1 VNKGAATR
9 PPIVNRKLKEAIMTE
24 DIQRHITLLKA
35 SARAAKNITT
45 ILDPYELLQRTVD
58 IICDEFGFYYAGVF
72 FLDDEKEYAVLKAG
86 RGEAGR
92 EMVHAEHKLAVGGNS
107 MIGASIADRKG
118 RIALDVGAEAVFFEN
133 PHLPKTRS
141 EMALPLIMGEEVIGA
156 LTVQSTEEAAFHDE
170 DIAALQTM
178 ADQLAI
184 AIQNSNLHRQ
194 AERRSRLLKAANR
207 VGKEVTSILDLE
219 KLLPQ
224 TVNIICE
231 SYGLYYAGVFLV
243 DEANEYALLRAGY
256 GKAGKAMVADGH
268 KLKIGTDSMIGACI
282 AMSEARIALDVGE
295 EHVHFKNP
303 YLPHTRS
310 EMALPLIYG
319 NKVLGAVT
327 IQSSE
332 ERAFSEDDI
341 TTLLTMAEHL
351 AIAINNAHLIDE
363 LKDAHNEILRNKVFE
378 ALTTASTEAIHWI
391 GNKALPISLTVA
403 RLREE
408 IVTGKVDLDSLKE
421 DLNMIAESAAQITQ
435 VKEQLIGAVREQKP
449 RSVLF
454 ADVLQT
460 AAHQRGI
467 AEKMLKVSIEP
478 GAAFVIADSTQLA
491 RALGNILQNAA
502 EAGAKSVKVTVH
514 LSEERG
520 ALEIDIED
528 DGAGM
533 DEDVLKKIWSPFF
546 TTRGVEHHGL
556 GLPASL
562 HVISQAQGRIDLV
575 SKIGKG
581 TKVSIFM
588 PRGQAHDES
597 INTGR
602 IKNILL
608 IDDDD
613 AWAKLFTE
621 MLKETKVE
629 LTHSIELKKIPAVD
643 LILVDE
649 NIASIS
655 LIDALLALS
664 KAGLSSRTVVVTSAI
679 HPERVTQILR
689 GGVKDVIMKPY
700 SAGEVSELLK

>member
-1 VNKGAATR
+1 
-9 PPIVNRKLKEAIMTE
+9 MTNDTHSE
-24 DIQRHITLLKA
+24 RHTTLLKA
-35 SARAAKNITT
+35 AARAAKNITT

-72 FLDDEKEYAVLKAG
+72 LLDDLKQYAVLKAG
-86 RGEAGR
+86 RGAAGR
-92 EMVHAEHKLAVGGNS
+92 EMINAGHKLAIGGNS
-107 MIGASIADRKG
+107 MIGASIANRQG

-133 PHLPKTRS
+133 PHLSKTRS
-141 EMALPLIMGEEVIGA
+141 EMALPLVVGDEAIGA

-219 KLLPQ
+219 NLLPH

-231 SYGLYYAGVFLV
+231 AYGLYYAGVFLL
-243 DEANEYALLRAGY
+243 DDAGEYAVLRAGY
-256 GKAGKAMVADGH
+256 GKAGKAMVAVGH
-268 KLKIGTDSMIGACI
+268 KLKVGTDSMIGACI

-295 EHVHFKNP
+295 ERVHFKNP
-303 YLPHTRS
+303 HLPHTRS

-319 NKVLGAVT
+319 GKALGAVT

-351 AIAINNAHLIDE
+351 AVAINNARLIEE

-391 GNKALPISLTVA
+391 GNKTLPISLTIT

-408 IVTGKVDLDSLKE
+408 IAEGNVDLESLKE
-421 DLNMIAESAAQITQ
+421 DLDMIAESAAQITQ

-449 RSVLF
+449 RPVLF
-454 ADVLQT
+454 ADILQT
-460 AAHQRGI
+460 AAHQRHLS
-467 AEKMLKVSIEP
+467 ENMLKVNIDPSV
-478 GAAFVIADSTQLA
+478 AYVIADSTQLT

-502 EAGAKSVKVTVH
+502 EAGAKSVNVNVRPT
-514 LSEERG
+514 EERG
-520 ALEIDIED
+520 ILEIVIED

-533 DEDVLKKIWSPFF
+533 DEEVMRKAWSPFF

-556 GLPASL
+556 GLPATM
-562 HVISQAQGRIDLV
+562 HVISQAQGHITLV
-575 SKIGKG
+575 SEAGKG
-581 TKVSIFM
+581 TTVAMFM
-588 PRGQAHDES
+588 PKGQTEHKAIEPGS
-597 INTGR
+597 V
-602 IKNILL
+602 KNILL
-608 IDDDD
+608 IDDNDD
-613 AWAKLFTE
+613 WAKLFDE
-621 MLKETKVE
+621 LLKETKIK
-629 LTHSIELKKIPAVD
+629 LTQSTNLKKFPSAD

-649 NIASIS
+649 NIVSVP
-655 LIDALLALS
+655 LIDVLSALS
-664 KAGLSSRTVVVTSAI
+664 EAGLVSKTVILTAAI
-679 HPERVTQILR
+679 NPERVTQELR
-689 GGVKDVIMKPY
+689 HGAKDVTLKPY
-700 SAGEVSELLK
+700 SSGEINELLK

>member
-1 VNKGAATR
+1 
-9 PPIVNRKLKEAIMTE
+9 MTN
-24 DIQRHITLLKA
+24 DIQRHATLLKA
-35 SARAAKNITT
+35 AARAAKNITT

-72 FLDDEKEYAVLKAG
+72 LLDDLKQYAVLKAG

-92 EMVHAEHKLAVGGNS
+92 DMINAGHKLAIGGNS
-107 MIGASIADRKG
+107 MIGASIANRQG
-118 RIALDVGAEAVFFEN
+118 RIALDVGVEAVFFEN

-141 EMALPLIMGEEVIGA
+141 EMALPLVVGDEAIGA

-219 KLLPQ
+219 ELLPH

-231 SYGLYYAGVFLV
+231 AYGLYYAGVFLV
-243 DEANEYALLRAGY
+243 DDAGEYAVLRSGY

-295 EHVHFKNP
+295 ERVHFKNP
-303 YLPHTRS
+303 HLPHTRS

-319 NKVLGAVT
+319 GRVLGAVT

-351 AIAINNAHLIDE
+351 AVAINNAHLIEE
-363 LKDAHNEILRNKVFE
+363 LKEAHNEILRNKVFE

-391 GNKALPISLTVA
+391 GNKALPISLTIA

-408 IVTGKVDLDSLKE
+408 ISEGKVDLDSLRE
-421 DLNMIAESAAQITQ
+421 DLDMIAESAAQITQ

-449 RSVLF
+449 RAVLF

-460 AAHQRGI
+460 AAHQRDFSEN
-467 AEKMLKVSIEP
+467 ALKVTIDP
-478 GAAFVIADSTQLA
+478 AAAYVIADSTQLT

-502 EAGAKSVKVTVH
+502 ESGAKSVKVSVH
-514 LSEERG
+514 PTEERNT
-520 ALEIDIED
+520 LEIDIED

-533 DEDVLKKIWSPFF
+533 SEDIMRKAWSPFF

-556 GLPASL
+556 GLPATM
-562 HVISQAQGRIDLV
+562 HVVSQAQGHVTLV
-575 SKIGKG
+575 SEAGKG
-581 TKVSIFM
+581 TTVAMFL
-588 PRGQAHDES
+588 PRGQASHEAIES
-597 INTGR
+597 GSV
-602 IKNILL
+602 KNILL
-608 IDDDD
+608 IDDNDD
-613 AWAKLFTE
+613 WAKLFAE
-621 MLKETKVE
+621 LLKETKIK
-629 LTHSIELKKIPAVD
+629 LTQSTDLKKIPAAD
-643 LILVDE
+643 LIFVDE
-649 NIASIS
+649 NIASVPVTDVLS
-655 LIDALLALS
+655 ALS
-664 KAGLSSRTVVVTSAI
+664 KAGLASKTVILTSAI
-679 HPERVTQILR
+679 NPERVTKFLR
-689 GGVKDVIMKPY
+689 DGVKDVTLKPY
-700 SAGEVSELLK
+700 SGSEISELLK